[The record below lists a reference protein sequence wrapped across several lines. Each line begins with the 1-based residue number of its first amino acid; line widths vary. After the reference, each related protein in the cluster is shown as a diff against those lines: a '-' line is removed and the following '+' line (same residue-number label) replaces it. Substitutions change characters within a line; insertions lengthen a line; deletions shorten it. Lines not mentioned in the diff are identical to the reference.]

1 MNQISSLYKTPV
13 TPEQLKNR
21 KKMQERREQEA
32 KRKVDIHR
40 NIIIGGLICKYFPD
54 VMEYQPQRSK
64 KGNAEVFK
72 CFESILE
79 MIASDTELL
88 ACIKSRAEP
97 C

>member
-40 NIIIGGLICKYFPD
+40 NIIVGELVCKYFPD

-64 KGNAEVFK
+64 FANTEVFK
-72 CFESILE
+72 SFESVLAV
-79 MIASDTELL
+79 IASDTELL
-88 ACIKSRAEP
+88 AHLKSKAEP

>member
-1 MNQISSLYKTPV
+1 MKETKNLYRNPV

-40 NIIIGGLICKYFPD
+40 NIIIGEMVCKYFPN

-64 KGNAEVFK
+64 SANAEVFK
-72 CFESILE
+72 DFESVLE
-79 MIASDTELL
+79 AIASDTELL